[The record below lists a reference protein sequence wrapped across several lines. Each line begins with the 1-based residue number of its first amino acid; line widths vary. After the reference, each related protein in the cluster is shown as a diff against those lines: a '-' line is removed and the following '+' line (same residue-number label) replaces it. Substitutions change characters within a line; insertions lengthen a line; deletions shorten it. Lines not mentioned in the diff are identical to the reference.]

1 MKLKLDEKGNAV
13 LQDGHPV
20 YVHDDGSEHP
30 FDAKA
35 AHVALAT
42 AKREAGESRT
52 KLKEATDKL
61 AAFSGIEDPEA
72 ALKALQFAA
81 SMDGKKVMD
90 DEGIQKLIQAAL
102 KPVQEKLTAAENTLK
117 EKDGHIYKLEVGN
130 KFQSS
135 QFVKDKL
142 LVPPDMLEATFGK
155 HFKIE
160 NGKVIA
166 TDATG
171 NQIFS
176 KVRAGEPADFDEAM
190 QALIDAHPMKDNLYK
205 ASGASGAGSQ
215 GGGGGGGQQKT
226 MTRAQFDSASHAE
239 RSEFSKGG
247 GKVID

>member
-1 MKLKLDEKGNAV
+1 MKLKLDDKGNAV
-13 LQDGHPV
+13 IQDGNPV

-42 AKREAGESRT
+42 AKREAGEHRT
-52 KLKEATDKL
+52 KLKEAESKL
-61 AAFSGIEDPEA
+61 AAFAGIDDPEA
-72 ALKALQFAA
+72 ALKAMQFAA

-102 KPVQEKLTAAENTLK
+102 KPVQEKLTAAEK
-117 EKDGHIYKLEVGN
+117 AAADKDGHIYKLEVSN

-135 QFVKDKL
+135 QFVKEKL
-142 LVPPDMLEATFGK
+142 LTPPDLLEAAFGK

-160 NGKVIA
+160 GGKVIA

-176 KVRAGEPADFDEAM
+176 KVRAGEPADFDEAI
-190 QALIDAHPMKDNLYK
+190 QTLVDSHPMKDHLYR

-215 GGGGGGGQQKT
+215 GGNGVGSTQHKSILDCKT
-226 MTRAQFDSASHAE
+226 DEEKVAYLK
-239 RSEFSKGG
+239 SKAA
-247 GKVID
+247 